1 MTSTSLNHG
10 YRLVWS
16 ELSQTFVAVAETV
29 RGRGK
34 KSRGAR
40 ALNTLVA
47 LTGLS
52 LLAGAGGAVRAQQLP
67 TGGNIEAGAGSI
79 RQSGSTLTVTQDSAR
94 LVTNWQTFSVGQGN
108 TVNFVQPSA
117 SAVAMNRVLGA
128 DVSVIQ
134 GAINANGMV
143 FLVNPNG
150 VLFTPTAQV
159 NVGGLIAS
167 TLNLS
172 TADFMAGSYQFE
184 AASDMAGA
192 SGAIINQGN
201 ITAHGDAGAGGTVAL
216 IAGRI
221 TNTGVLTASQGQ
233 VLLGAGAKVRL
244 DLGGP
249 VKLQLE
255 QGAIDALIEQG
266 GAIKAAGGLVYL
278 TAKAAGELAT
288 TVINHTGVIEAQ
300 SLATGEKGRIYLM
313 GGMDRDRI
321 VVDGKLDASA
331 PVGGDGGFIETSAHQ
346 VRIADGSS
354 VSTLAPAGQTG
365 LWLIDPTD
373 FTISAGAAGQTGSG
387 IGATTL
393 ATSLNT
399 TDVTIQTDG
408 STGGNGD
415 IFVNANVSKTAAGT
429 TSLTLKAHRDI
440 VLASNVSINST
451 AGALNVTLNSDSD
464 GSQSGAILL
473 KSGANIVT
481 RGGNIVMGGGDDPVN
496 KPAYGNA
503 TTTNGSGISLDSGNV
518 SLNAGGG
525 NIRLIGHS
533 TSNHRG
539 GIAGNYQTSI
549 ITTGSGSITLNG
561 TNSGGG
567 DSAFGVGLDRTTISA
582 HNGAINITGTL
593 SPSSVWENAVV
604 QRVGNKI
611 ESTGSGDINVTGI
624 GGRGIFLGGWGVAT
638 VMGGNSATGNITL
651 TANQIIIDDANYKFK
666 SSGALTLRPYTA
678 GSSIGMAG
686 GAGTM
691 ALSAAH
697 FATNFVNGFS
707 GITVGS
713 ASAGNVTVGGVLT
726 TPDSLTVLSG
736 ANITI
741 QAASSLTSSQAGGT
755 LALAATGNFVNN
767 RGAGAIA
774 TSDAGVNDRWIV
786 YSTTPGSNVDGGL
799 VSGNT
804 PVWSQTFAS
813 LPPAGVE
820 AGNRFVFS
828 ATDPALIPPAA
839 PIVIPVPVSTAT
851 PNFVA
856 TVSAQAAIRAA
867 QAAFEMPVPQPGVL
881 PALELPAITPNG
893 APVSTIGGL
902 DIVELSSS
910 SPDGAGTGF
919 TAGRFVVIDGGLR
932 LPGLQQEE

>member
-1 MTSTSLNHG
+1 MSRTTLNHSDH
-10 YRLVWS
+10 LVWCK
-16 ELSQTFVAVAETV
+16 LTQPWVAVAGTAK
-29 RGRGK
+29 RAGQ
-34 KSRGAR
+34 KSRGGR
-40 ALNTLVA
+40 ALNALVSV
-47 LTGLS
+47 TGL
-52 LLAGAGGAVRAQQLP
+52 LLAGTGGGLMAQTLP

-79 RQSGSTLTVTQDSAR
+79 SQSGSTLTVTQGGDR
-94 LVTNWQTFSVGQGN
+94 LVANWQTFSVGQGD
-108 TVNFVQPSA
+108 TVHFLQASSSA
-117 SAVAMNRVLGA
+117 MAMNRVLGA

-134 GAINANGMV
+134 GAIHARGMV

-150 VLFTPTAQV
+150 VLFSSTAQV
-159 NVGGLIAS
+159 NVGGLVAS

-192 SGAIINQGN
+192 SGAIVNHGN
-201 ITAHGDAGAGGTVAL
+201 ITAHGNAGTGGTVAL

-221 TNTGVLTASQGQ
+221 TNTGVLTARQGH
-233 VLLGAGAKVRL
+233 VVVGAGSKVLL

-249 VKLQLE
+249 VRLQVQ

-266 GAIKAAGGLVYL
+266 GAIQAPGGLVYL
-278 TAKAAGELAT
+278 TAKAAGELT
-288 TVINHTGVIEAQ
+288 GTVINHTGVTEAQ
-300 SLATGEKGRIYLM
+300 TLASGEKGQIYLM
-313 GGMDRDRI
+313 GGMDSDRI

-346 VRIADGSS
+346 VTIADSSS
-354 VSTLAPAGQTG
+354 VTTLAPAGKTG
-365 LWLIDPTD
+365 LWLIDPVD
-373 FTISAGAAGQTGSG
+373 FVISAGAGGQTSSG
-387 IGATTL
+387 MGATTL
-393 ATSLNT
+393 ASSLNT

-415 IFVNANVSKTAAGT
+415 IFVNATVSKTATGP

-440 VLASNVSINST
+440 VLASSVSINST
-451 AGALNVTLNSDSD
+451 SGALNVTLNSDSD

-473 KSGANIVT
+473 RNGANIAT
-481 RGGNIVMGGGDDPVN
+481 RGGHIVMGGGDDPLS

-525 NIRLIGHS
+525 NISLTGHS

-539 GIAGNYQTSI
+539 GIAANSQASI
-549 ITTGSGSITLNG
+549 ITTGSGAITLKG

-567 DSAFGVGLDRTTISA
+567 DSAYGVGLDRTTISA

-593 SPSSVWENAVV
+593 SPFSVWENAVV
-604 QRVGNKI
+604 QRVGNRI

-651 TANQIIIDDANYKFK
+651 TANKIIIDDANYKFK
-666 SSGALTLRPYTA
+666 SSGTLTLRPYTS

-686 GAGTM
+686 GTGTM

-707 GITVGS
+707 GITIGS
-713 ASAGNVTVGGVLT
+713 ASAGAVTVGGVVS
-726 TPDSLTVLSG
+726 TPDSLQVVSG

-741 QAASSLTSSQAGGT
+741 NAASSLTSSQASGT

-767 RGAGAIA
+767 GGAAAVTTTDAGA
-774 TSDAGVNDRWIV
+774 TDRWII
-786 YSTTPGSNVDGGL
+786 YSTAPGSNTDGGL
-799 VSGNT
+799 ASGNT
-804 PVWSQTFAS
+804 PVWRETLAS
-813 LPPAGVE
+813 LPPASVA

-828 ATDPALIPPAA
+828 AAEPAVIAPATPRA
-839 PIVIPVPVSTAT
+839 AAGTAAVPVLTA
-851 PNFVA
+851 
-856 TVSAQAAIRAA
+856 SAQAAVRAA
-867 QAAFEMPVPQPGVL
+867 QATIALPVRQSGSPPE
-881 PALELPAITPNG
+881 LELQAVARNSADLAFPA
-893 APVSTIGGL
+893 GGL
-902 DIVELSSS
+902 
-910 SPDGAGTGF
+910 
-919 TAGRFVVIDGGLR
+919 VVIDGGVR
-932 LPGLQQEE
+932 LPGLLQEE